1 MSISFEKERTMQR
14 SVTLTALSAMFL
26 AMVLWSVDAWAR
38 AGGGGSSGSRGSRS
52 FSAPARPDSGAATSG
67 RQAVPP
73 SGFQQSSP
81 QRSGWMGGLMGGIGG
96 FMLGGLLGSMLFGGM
111 GGGLFGG
118 IGLMEIVLIGGLLYL
133 GYVLLRRRQQQP
145 APATSYGYSAPM
157 ESNTGSWQSGP
168 MAAPS
173 ATMDMPDAAG
183 DLQRGLGYISQM
195 DAGFDPRRF
204 QDTASDLFFRV
215 QGAWMGRDLTP
226 VRDLLAP
233 EIYETM
239 QKDTERLRAEHHIDR
254 MENIA
259 LRSAEISEAWQES
272 GRDYITVHFLASM
285 LDYTVDERTNEVVKG
300 SRSEPVKFEEYWTFV
315 RPVGPNPWRLSA
327 IQQA

>member
-1 MSISFEKERTMQR
+1 MQR
-14 SVTLTALSAMFL
+14 SVVLTALGAMFL
-26 AMVLWSVDAWAR
+26 AMLLWSVDAWAR

-52 FSAPARPDSGAATSG
+52 FSAPARPDSSPSSPS

-73 SGFQQSSP
+73 SGFQQSTP
-81 QRSGWMGGLMGGIGG
+81 QRSGWMRGLMGGIGG
-96 FMLGGLLGSMLFGGM
+96 FLLGGLLGSMLFGGLGGM

-118 IGLMEIVLIGGLLYL
+118 IGFMEILLIAGVLYFA
-133 GYVLLRRRQQQP
+133 YAYFRRRQQQ
-145 APATSYGYSAPM
+145 APAASYGYTTPR
-157 ESNTGSWQSGP
+157 ESDTGYWQSGSTS
-168 MAAPS
+168 APS
-173 ATMDMPDAAG
+173 ATMDMPDAAS
-183 DLQRGLGYISQM
+183 DLERGLGHIRQM

-204 QDTASDLFFRV
+204 SDTASDLFFRV
-215 QGAWMGRDLTP
+215 QGAWMGRDMTA
-226 VRDLLAP
+226 VRDLLTP

-239 QKDTERLRAEHHIDR
+239 QKDCERMRAERRIDR

-259 LRSAEISEAWQES
+259 VRSVDVTEAWQES

-285 LDYTVDERTNEVVKG
+285 LDYTIDERTNDVIKG

-315 RPVGPNPWRLSA
+315 RSVGPNPWRLSA